1 LPAGPSLFISDLH
14 LAAQRPAILPR
25 LFRFLDGP
33 AREASALY
41 ILGDL
46 FDVWI
51 GDDDRRPP
59 APQVEAALLALAGQG
74 VDLFLLPGNRD
85 FLLGEA
91 FRQRSGCALLP
102 DPSRIDLGGIP
113 TLLMHGDLLCSD
125 DLQYQQARRHLR
137 TPAVIAEF
145 LSKPLEQRAALAAE
159 YRRQSGE
166 ATSLKAE
173 AIMDAN
179 PETVTEY
186 LRAQGTRR
194 LIHGH
199 THRPA
204 CHEWVLD
211 GQLVQR
217 IVLPDWR
224 EDSGGY
230 LRVEANGAWEV
241 ESFT

>member
-1 LPAGPSLFISDLH
+1 LPSGPTLFLSDLH
-14 LAAQRPAILPR
+14 LTAEGPAILDR
-25 LFRFLDGP
+25 LLRFLDGP
-33 AREASALY
+33 AREAKDLY

-51 GDDDRRPP
+51 GDDDQRPP
-59 APQVEAALLALAGQG
+59 IPQVAAALLALRRQG
-74 VDLFLLPGNRD
+74 VGLFLLHGNRD
-85 FLLGEA
+85 FLLGDG
-91 FRQRSGCALLP
+91 FCRRSGGTLLA
-102 DPSRIDLGGIP
+102 DPSLIQLAGQP

-137 TPAVIAEF
+137 NPAVIADF
-145 LSKPLEQRAALAAE
+145 LGRPLEERATLAAL

-179 PETVTEY
+179 PQTVLDF
-186 LRAQGTRR
+186 LRRHGARR

-199 THRPA
+199 THRAA
-204 CHEWVLD
+204 CHHLMLD
-211 GQLVQR
+211 GAAAQR

-224 EDSGGY
+224 EDAGGY
-230 LRVEANGAWEV
+230 LRVEEDGRWQVEAW
-241 ESFT
+241 